1 MRDIAAEAK
10 FLDLLRKIKAQGRY
24 VHDARNMKDRYAP
37 EVFFAD
43 PERGGFSKLE
53 FKRAMARLLHAGRIK
68 LVRAG
73 NAHRGHAEISEA

>member
-1 MRDIAAEAK
+1 
-10 FLDLLRKIKAQGRY
+10 
-24 VHDARNMKDRYAP
+24 MKDRYAP